1 VPCLPN
7 LPYITPDPETRKRF
21 PMKVTSPLFSLVFT
35 LTATLLPFGVQA
47 QGKRLPVTYNRDIRP
62 ILSENCFVCHGPDQ
76 NKRMAN
82 LRLDEPTSALK
93 RGAVVPGKPEKSRLI
108 TRVFAKQAALQMPPV
123 SSHKQ
128 LTQKQKETLRQWI
141 NEGAKYEAHWAFVP
155 LPAKVPLPTVKN
167 RGWVKSP
174 LDTFI
179 LAQLE
184 ASGIRPSA
192 EASRTDWLRRVTFD
206 LTGLPPKPTEVNAF
220 LADKS
225 AKAYE
230 NVVDRLLASPH
241 YGEQMALPWLD
252 IARYA
257 DSYGYQSDQLC
268 PTYPYRDW
276 VIQAFNKNLSYKQ
289 FALEQLAGDLLP
301 NANRDQRLA
310 TAFNRIHRMTNEGG
324 SVAEE
329 WRMEGVADRVRTF
342 GTAFLG
348 LTLECARC
356 HDHKF
361 DPITQKDYYAFSAF
375 FNSIDEYGM
384 YDQTGIVPSPS
395 LLLPTPQQE
404 QALKQATEAEKSQT
418 ESLRATKQAQEDA
431 FRKWLT
437 AKPAH
442 VEADL
447 TGRFTFEGFEGAS
460 LKNYAPN
467 AKDNGARNDEVPLV
481 EGHSGKA
488 IQLDGENNVN
498 FPALGR
504 FTRHTPYT
512 LAFWM
517 RDPRLLTVP
526 VVVYQACSG
535 TDAGPFGYDLMLEN
549 GTLTARMF
557 RHWPG
562 NAIAV
567 RAKETVTKNTWT
579 HVAVTYDGS
588 SSAKGLKIYLNGRLA
603 TLELVRDKMLKGSGS
618 HTLTFGQRFRDRGFK
633 GGNIDDL
640 SIYSRDISPIEV
652 AQLYDNHSLKDALAN
667 PQANENA
674 LREYYLSAIDAPTRA
689 NAKALE
695 STRAQA
701 IGAEDACYEVAVME
715 EMQAPRP
722 AYALFRG
729 QYDAPKTEK
738 NRVGRTTPASLTTYP
753 KSASRD
759 RLGLAQWL
767 LSENHPLTARV
778 AVNRF
783 WLQFFGR
790 GLVETT
796 EDFGIQGRLPS
807 HPELLDWLARDFIR
821 KEWNIKDF
829 VKQLVLSSTYRQA
842 SALRPDLKE
851 RDPQNR
857 LLARGPNH
865 RLSAESIRDLA
876 LYASGLLDEKLGGAP
891 VSPYQPGDLWRES
904 NTMSPAYQQSVGKD
918 LYRRSLYTVWKRT
931 APMPNMIAFDAG
943 SREVCIARR
952 QTTSTPLQALVLWN
966 DPQFVEASR
975 VLAEKTLTEGGTTDA
990 ERVNYAFLTL
1000 ASRAPSAQETQL
1012 LTQLLARQRT
1022 LFAKEPEQAKRL
1034 LTLGDKKPNPM
1045 LDAVELAATTI
1056 LTQTILNLDATLWK
1070 R

>member
-1 VPCLPN
+1 MN
-7 LPYITPDPETRKRF
+7 
-21 PMKVTSPLFSLVFT
+21 VTSPLFSLLLT
-35 LTATLLPFGVQA
+35 LTTTLLPFGVQA
-47 QGKRLPVTYNRDIRP
+47 QGKRPTVTYNRDVRP

-82 LRLDEPTSALK
+82 LRLDEPTSALQQK
-93 RGAVVPGKPEKSRLI
+93 AIVPGKPEKSRLI
-108 TRVFAKQAALQMPPV
+108 ARVFAKQAALQMPPA

-128 LTQKQKETLRQWI
+128 LTPKQKETLKQWI
-141 NEGAKYEAHWAFVP
+141 KEGAKYEAHWAFVP
-155 LPAKVPLPTVKN
+155 LPAKVSLATVKN
-167 RGWVKSP
+167 KIWVKSP

-184 ASGIRPSA
+184 ASGIRPSP

-206 LTGLPPKPTEVNAF
+206 LTGLPPKPAEVNAF

-225 AKAYE
+225 KQAYE
-230 NVVDRLLASPH
+230 RIVDRLLASPH

-324 SVAEE
+324 SVFEE

-375 FNSIDEYGM
+375 FNSIDEYGL

-395 LLLPTPQQE
+395 LLLPNPQQE
-404 QALKQATEAEKSQT
+404 QALKQTKEAEKSQT
-418 ESLRATKQAQEDA
+418 ERLKATKQAQEDA
-431 FRKWLT
+431 FRKWLL
-437 AKPAH
+437 AKPIH
-442 VEADL
+442 IEADL
-447 TGRFTFEGFEGAS
+447 TGRFTFESFEGTS
-460 LKNYAPN
+460 VKNYAQN
-467 AKDNGARNDEVPLV
+467 AKDNGARSDEVPLV
-481 EGHSGKA
+481 EGYSGKA
-488 IQLDGENNVN
+488 VQLDGENNVN

-504 FTRHTPYT
+504 FARHTPYT

-517 RDPRLLTVP
+517 RDPRLLTAP

-535 TDAGPFGYDLMLEN
+535 TDSGFFGYDLMLEN

-567 RAKETVTKNTWT
+567 RAKETVAKDTWT
-579 HVAVTYDGS
+579 HVTVTYDGS
-588 SSAKGLKIYLNGRLA
+588 SSAKGLKIYLNGKLA
-603 TLELVRDKMLKGSGS
+603 TLTLVRDKMLKGSGN
-618 HTLTFGQRFRDRGFK
+618 HTLIFGQRFRDRGFK

-640 SIYSRDISPIEV
+640 SIYNRDISPIEV
-652 AQLYDNHSLKDALAN
+652 AQLHDGQSLKEALTN
-667 PQANENA
+667 PQAHENA

-689 NAKALE
+689 NAKELE
-695 STRAQA
+695 SARAQA

-715 EMQAPRP
+715 EMQPPRP
-722 AYALFRG
+722 AYALLRG

-753 KSASRD
+753 KAASRD

-767 LSENHPLTARV
+767 LSDNHPLTARV

-821 KEWNIKDF
+821 NGWNIKGF
-829 VKQLVLSSTYRQA
+829 VKQIVLSSTYRQA
-842 SALRPDLKE
+842 SAVRPELKE

-857 LLARGPNH
+857 LVARGPNH

-876 LYASGLLDEKLGGAP
+876 LYTSGLLDQKLGGAP
-891 VSPYQPGDLWRES
+891 ASPYQPGDLWRES
-904 NTMSPAYQQSVGKD
+904 TTMSPAYQQGD

-943 SREVCIARR
+943 SRELCIARR

-975 VLAEKTLTEGGTTDA
+975 VLAEKTLIEGGKTDA

-1000 ASRAPSAQETQL
+1000 ASRAPSAQETHL
-1012 LTQLLARQRT
+1012 LTQLLTIQRE
-1022 LFAKEPEQAKRL
+1022 LFAKEPTQAKRL